1 VSGATA
7 ARSARLLAGCL
18 AAIALFGT
26 ASAAS
31 KAAPKSARV
40 TVNDFF
46 FAPTAVTIAKGG
58 AVKWVWS
65 AANSNPH
72 TVHLKSGPK
81 GLEDKGSYSTRTSAV
96 SEARFRKTFE
106 TAGTYKYI
114 CTIHPTLMKMT
125 VVVKR

>member
-7 ARSARLLAGCL
+7 ARLARLLTGC
-18 AAIALFGT
+18 AVAIAFFGPAAT
-26 ASAAS
+26 AAG
-31 KAAPKSARV
+31 APTKSARV

-46 FAPTAVTIAKGG
+46 FAPTTVTIGKGG

-65 AANSNPH
+65 AANTNPH

-81 GLEDKGSYSTRTSAV
+81 GLEKRGSYSTRTSAV

-106 TAGTYKYI
+106 TAGTYRYI
-114 CTIHPTLMKMT
+114 CTIHPTQMKMT